1 MIYFSSEF
9 CHIQFDGC
17 AQYIIDEDSFCYK
30 PWKDVDFSIIVGK
43 GYNSLDLKLKTANV
57 LQLTGFN
64 PRKNWVPQ
72 SLVVP
77 KNKTGLLKANI
88 SSDQQK
94 GSGIQY
100 VDNWKTYYDEENGW
114 ICIGN
119 PQCENGV
126 AVEFA
131 QNTLAVIDNRELKAI
146 WIKPEFIK

>member
-1 MIYFSSEF
+1 MTFSSTTAPTIMKQTKESYGF
-9 CHIQFDGC
+9 GGSMGPIGAEYQLFV
-17 AQYIIDEDSFCYK
+17 DE
-30 PWKDVDFSIIVGK
+30 I
-43 GYNSLDLKLKTANV
+43 
-57 LQLTGFN
+57 
-64 PRKNWVPQ
+64 
-72 SLVVP
+72 
-77 KNKTGLLKANI
+77 
-88 SSDQQK
+88 QQK